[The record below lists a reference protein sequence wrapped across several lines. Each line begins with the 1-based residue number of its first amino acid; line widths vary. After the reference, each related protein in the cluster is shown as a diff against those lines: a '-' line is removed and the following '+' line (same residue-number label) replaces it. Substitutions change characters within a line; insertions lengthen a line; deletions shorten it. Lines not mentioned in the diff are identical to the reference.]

1 MVMEAMRL
9 SLLEHEAQQRREE
22 DRVRREGVTNH
33 ATAVASPATPSVDE
47 SAPPRVQSGATTP
60 VVAYSSPR
68 GSRVD
73 DRSAGTSARSRSS
86 TPVSGQTDSSSPH
99 ETAVDDLN
107 DIPHSIE
114 RSIRQP
120 TLMTETPAPVGNGEA
135 HTTRASDNDERSR
148 FLCSTSIRGQG
159 QQSEDFTGA
168 IMTSCTP
175 LSSSSPDADTSEH
188 P

>member
-33 ATAVASPATPSVDE
+33 ASAEAPPATPGVDE
-47 SAPPRVQSGATTP
+47 STPLRAQSGATAP

-68 GSRVD
+68 GSRLD

-86 TPVSGQTDSSSPH
+86 TPVSGQTDSSSPRG
-99 ETAVDDLN
+99 TAVDDLN

-135 HTTRASDNDERSR
+135 HAAHAPNNDERSR
-148 FLCSTSIRGQG
+148 SPCSTSIRGQG
-159 QQSEDFTGA
+159 QQSEDFAGA
-168 IMTSCTP
+168 IMTSCTL
-175 LSSSSPDADTSEH
+175 LSTSVSDADTSEH